1 MIYARTWLVGARD
14 YLLLVQLQIT
24 WLASAI
30 GIWLF

>member
-1 MIYARTWLVGARD
+1 MIALTWLVGARD
-14 YLLLVQLQIT
+14 LLLVQLQIT